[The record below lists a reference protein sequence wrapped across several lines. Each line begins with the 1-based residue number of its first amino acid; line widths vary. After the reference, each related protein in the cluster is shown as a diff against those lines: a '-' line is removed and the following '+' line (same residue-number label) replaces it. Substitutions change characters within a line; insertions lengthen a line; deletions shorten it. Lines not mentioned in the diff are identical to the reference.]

1 MSTNTSFI
9 EDFEHVHSSGVV
21 TKAKPQTKPPEE
33 KKLLE
38 VKVNITESELVVV
51 EDISAPD
58 TQTVILKVT
67 SVLAY
72 RPNHFSERPVTCSL
86 QNLEV
91 FSCLMNQPDSSALSI
106 VDPVAF
112 LVELNSSKKTAKT
125 SSPGLQDAMKMKPV
139 LEVCLSIVC
148 GCASSFIYVVLI
160 MIKIILP
167 LMEFFVSARI
177 SFWNFELFDLWWSCL
192 QFFFELAH

>member
-9 EDFEHVHSSGVV
+9 EDFEHVHSPGVV

-51 EDISAPD
+51 EDIGAPD

-91 FSCLMNQPDSSALSI
+91 LEPESSTLSI

-125 SSPGLQDAMKMKPV
+125 SSPGLQDAMKVKPV
-139 LEVCLSIVC
+139 LEVCFSIIF
-148 GCASSFIYVVLI
+148 ADSFIYVVLI
-160 MIKIILP
+160 MIKVILP
-167 LMEFFVSARI
+167 YLKLLECAR
-177 SFWNFELFDLWWSCL
+177 
-192 QFFFELAH
+192 LAF

>member
-9 EDFEHVHSSGVV
+9 EDFEHVHSPGVV

-51 EDISAPD
+51 EDIGAPD

-91 FSCLMNQPDSSALSI
+91 FSCLMNQPESSTLSI

-112 LVELNSSKKTAKT
+112 LVELNSSNKTAKT
-125 SSPGLQDAMKMKPV
+125 SSPGLQDAMKVKPV
-139 LEVCLSIVC
+139 LEVCFSIIF
-148 GCASSFIYVVLI
+148 ADSFIYVVLI
-160 MIKIILP
+160 MIKVILP
-167 LMEFFVSARI
+167 YLKLLECAR
-177 SFWNFELFDLWWSCL
+177 
-192 QFFFELAH
+192 LAF